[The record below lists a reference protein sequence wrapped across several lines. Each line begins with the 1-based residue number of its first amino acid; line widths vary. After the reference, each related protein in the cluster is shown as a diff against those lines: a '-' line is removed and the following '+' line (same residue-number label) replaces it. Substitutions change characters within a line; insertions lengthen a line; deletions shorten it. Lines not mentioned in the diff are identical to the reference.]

1 LSWIIMPVRL
11 PKTQLAAGV
20 LLTAMSIIECF
31 GQGEEPSSRLR
42 EADSEYKAGAAA
54 LSRNDLNTA
63 LADFEKVVRLV
74 PSAEQGHSV
83 LGAVLVRV
91 GRNAEGI
98 RELEKA
104 LAIQPKDSSAQ
115 LNLAFAYEQSGEA
128 TKALPWF
135 AKLDA
140 ASRSNQHALPP
151 YVLAAYARALAAT
164 QQLASAA
171 AKLKEA
177 IRDDPQ
183 NAEWP
188 DELGLV
194 YAQQKEWSNARS
206 AFTSSIRLKPDFA
219 LAHMHLGITLQ
230 SEQLPGAL
238 DELTKAYQLAPQN
251 PLIAT
256 QLGQAL
262 VSAGQD
268 DQAVPIFE
276 HALELHPS
284 SAALAYQLGLALQR
298 IDKVQDAIPLLQ
310 KAATAEPRNAEVLTN
325 LGMALCQ
332 AQRAKDGVPYLQR
345 AVVQTPDN
353 ATARENLA
361 AGYIQLS
368 QFDDAVNQ
376 LREALKLSPDA
387 WQLHYNLG
395 IASKMQDN
403 AAAAIPELE
412 TAETLNP
419 SAPEPPYALGTL
431 YLEAAR
437 YEDAARVLNTS
448 LKLRPENGEG
458 WVTLGSVYTHLDK
471 LPEAAAALR
480 EAIRQLPQQSDPHL
494 LLASVLAKQNQPAEA
509 AAERK
514 QGADLMRS
522 NMNRQR
528 AEVASNSGS
537 SLLKS
542 GKPDEAI
549 IEFRNAVSYD
559 KDYAAAHLGL
569 AAALAQEG
577 KVVEAAAERQKALAL
592 KKASTEERAQH

>member
-1 LSWIIMPVRL
+1 MPLRPREIRISV
-11 PKTQLAAGV
+11 GV
-20 LLTAMSIIECF
+20 LLATMSVIQCF
-31 GQGEEPSSRLR
+31 SQEGQPSPRLR
-42 EADSEYKAGAAA
+42 EADADYKSGVAA

-74 PSAEQGHSV
+74 PSAEQGHSA

-115 LNLAFAYEQSGEA
+115 LNLAFAYEQSGEP

-140 ASRSNQHALPP
+140 ASRSTRHALPP
-151 YVLAAYARALAAT
+151 YALAAYARALAAA
-164 QQLASAA
+164 QQLPAA
-171 AKLKEA
+171 AANLKQA
-177 IRDDPQ
+177 IKDDPQ

-188 DELGLV
+188 DELGSV
-194 YAQQKEWSNARS
+194 YAQQKDWPNARS
-206 AFTSSIRLKPDFA
+206 AFTSAIRLKPDFA
-219 LAHMHLGITLQ
+219 LAHMHLGIALQ

-238 DELTKAYQLAPQN
+238 DELTKAYELAPRN
-251 PLIAT
+251 PLVAT
-256 QLGQAL
+256 QLGQAQ
-262 VSAGQD
+262 VNAGQD
-268 DQAVPIFE
+268 EQAIPVLDR
-276 HALELHPS
+276 ALELDPS
-284 SAALAYQLGLALQR
+284 SATVAYQLGLALQR
-298 IDKVQDAIPLLQ
+298 VDRVQDAIPLLQ
-310 KAATAEPRNAEVLTN
+310 KAAEADPGNAEVLTN
-325 LGMALCQ
+325 LGMAFCQ
-332 AQRAKDGVPYLQR
+332 VQRAKDGVPYLQR
-345 AVVQTPDN
+345 AVAQAPDN

-361 AGYIQLS
+361 AAYVQLS

-376 LREALKLSPDA
+376 LHEALKFSPDA

-395 IASKMQDN
+395 IAFKMQDN
-403 AAAAIPELE
+403 AVAAIPELE
-412 TAETLNP
+412 AAEKLNP

-437 YEDAARVLNTS
+437 YEDAARELNTS
-448 LKLRPENGEG
+448 LKLRSENGEG
-458 WVTLGSVYTHLDK
+458 WVTLGSVYSHLEK

-480 EAIRQLPQQSDPHL
+480 EAIRQLPQQPDPHL
-494 LLASVLAKQNQPAEA
+494 LLASVLAKENQPAEA

-549 IEFRNAVSYD
+549 VEFRNALSYD
-559 KDYAAAHLGL
+559 KNYAAAHMGL
-569 AAALAQEG
+569 AEALTQEG
-577 KVVEAAAERQKALAL
+577 KVVEAAAERQRALAL
-592 KKASTEERAQH
+592 EKAATEVQAQH